1 MSINRDDWFD
11 NQTFK
16 NYKETPNEDKEASI
30 KKLARLD
37 GFRGFVES
45 MVEEIILEEKP
56 FDSYKEELKTQCE
69 KEGVDYDN
77 LEDVLENFLENL
89 DTGIKSSDG
98 LAIGMG
104 MWFAYMDAKECYVRE
119 EKIDEIA
126 EIWNAR
132 HPNKEYHPHNMPS
145 WDWRRLQYYLK
156 RELRPLVD
164 ELNEK
169 MYDLEH
175 KIRDFGFV
183 SNPEGF
189 ERLYRVV
196 RACDVELYRFLE
208 DCENETR
215 R

>member
-1 MSINRDDWFD
+1 
-11 NQTFK
+11 
-16 NYKETPNEDKEASI
+16 
-30 KKLARLD
+30 
-37 GFRGFVES
+37 

-69 KEGVDYDN
+69 KDGVDYDN

-89 DTGIKSSDG
+89 DTGIKSSDC

-104 MWFAYMDAKECYVRE
+104 RWLAYMDAEECYVRK

-126 EIWNAR
+126 EIWCAR

-145 WDWRRLQYYLK
+145 QDWRELQYYLE

-169 MYDLEH
+169 IDDLEH
-175 KIRDFGFV
+175 KIRDLGFK
-183 SNPEGF
+183 SNPEGL
-189 ERLYRVV
+189 EALRREVDECRYV
-196 RACDVELYRFLE
+196 LYRFLK